1 MKPQVPKH
9 LTPQALKTDSKY
21 AMLLARYPVHL
32 LHDLI
37 LGVLL
42 GSFLVIGLQ
51 SPPSDPPTLILKIDE
66 QDTLVHEP
74 DQEPTLGPV
83 GSPGT
88 ADDSDGDGIPN
99 DWEISH
105 SHNPNNTDD
114 AASDF
119 DSDGLTTLQ
128 EYELWNRTNG
138 LAGNPLGKWTTLEMP
153 IDPIVHDTQEY
164 DYFYQG
170 SYVAAANDTGDIVIS
185 YYSYGTKTDGSWTQT
200 GNSALIHSDGTQ
212 QAISIPGKS
221 SGFTYASDINDRGDV
236 LLQWYSD
243 DWSTSES
250 YILKSDASVT
260 QLTLNGNACFA
271 YRMNNFGDWIGY
283 EITTTGEWKSVQVVD
298 GVNVLPNEIFT
309 SWYYFLDINDYGQA
323 IGSYYDV
330 MENNNLTFTQLGSM
344 FFSTGR
350 AGDNPTFNEST
361 YQWQWPAALNQ
372 WGEFAGG
379 GCGYMPNG
387 DYRNSAFFFDGSY
400 HDVSP
405 REDQNY
411 AWASDLSDAGM
422 VLLTSYSYTM
432 GKYTSHLWRDSVS
445 VNCDA
450 LIPEDTLPS
459 DGSFVYPTKLTPN
472 GKIFITRYDTNWQT
486 IAIITLTP
494 NQDVDGDGMPDDWE
508 EFYGFNPFA
517 NDGFLDYD
525 SDGTNNL
532 GEFLLRSDPQNPPV
546 FDSNGNPIDTRPG
559 VDTDGDGIPNNWEV
573 TNGLNYE
580 DRADAPLD
588 FDRDGYSNL
597 QEFHLNTDPRGAP
610 SYRIR
615 KLGPFPGTSS
625 VDLTNT
631 TLGNGVVSG
640 NPTYFSG
647 DQITEQVFFRAWTS
661 DGICKPAVWSQA
673 RTENAGQFS
682 FYDSNAPNSYE
693 IVAQSPSGAMLTR
706 HGYYPAIYSY
716 WSSPSAE
723 PITLLSQMDNYDINS
738 LYNVTFSPSGNYLFA
753 VRSLDSETS
762 VYEPIVWKM
771 PSSDKITHS
780 PLILTAPAGASF
792 NAWTTAY
799 INDYGIITANGT
811 VDEQNRPLVWSF
823 NEGNTA
829 IQSSIMPT
837 LPGGSGAS
845 VVGLSNHS
853 TPIIAGTANNA
864 EGQERATVW
873 KYNNPTAITASDL
886 GTLKNGNYSQ
896 LSKISPNG
904 TLAGMANTLAN
915 DTLEYR
921 IFSAAPVIP
930 AEASSIDPSLYTLT
944 PQEESSSWANITELV
959 DSGEILATTYDPTTY
974 QAIRSLGR
982 HGRSHSLEDI
992 LPPSSGYTLATIKSI
1007 NALGTLL
1014 VTAWK
1019 DNMLETLLL
1028 TPDQDTDGDGLP
1040 DAFENANQFN
1050 AFVKNNPATD
1060 TDNDSLTDL
1069 LEFANGTNPR
1079 LADTDSD
1086 GMQDSWEISW
1096 ALNPLDAADANL
1108 DPDGDRVTNL
1118 RESQIGT
1125 NPTGIYRTDVIYTDE
1140 EYTNSYPSRIFDNGK
1155 FILSTYDFSNFQADS
1170 GSSFIQRFSLH
1181 NKLISYPSVTEH
1193 NFKVVITQAELP
1205 SNLWEYHY
1213 DYSWNWLGSKEQRY
1227 AFYFDPTTNHI
1238 NSDSYNYDNQ
1248 NYGDGSYTWLF
1259 SQTGSL
1265 QPDILTPDPNDSSS
1279 PFATPIIVSN
1289 LNSYGTADGNYY
1301 DEFDSEIDY
1310 LEENE
1315 ILYPSYL
1322 CASPN
1327 GRHRI
1332 YATSNGR
1339 QIHLNEK
1346 GEFIEVLPYNDN
1358 WTHINNNGVLIRY
1371 ENEYVEETSDT
1382 PAHYLPKIIAY
1393 RQEYGYM
1400 TYDLNATSEDS
1411 AILNYPSIIQFS
1423 DDHKILLSQYDYANG
1438 TSRQLYYLADL
1449 TTHTLKKVK
1458 STGLGNEYIT
1468 HLSTTN
1474 GRMVGNGSK
1483 PWQITPDGT
1492 CIRLE
1497 GLRIQNSLSEPQQT
1511 LKCLYHQA
1519 INPVHISPT
1528 GSITATT
1535 TDSQNHPQIIR
1546 IIPANDLDNDGIA
1559 DDWELVYAEYLRD
1572 FYDVQIAAIAS
1583 QIDANTDYTNGDGI
1597 TAHSLFSQNAQAI
1610 GNANSAQTN
1619 QSNIP
1624 YNLLATVHVVRNT
1637 ASFDGGY
1644 YPLVNDYPWGH
1655 RYDDNLYMS
1664 YSYNEISTNQSTRGE
1679 GDNKMMIQS
1688 SSSRHYSERITS
1700 SLDHF
1705 NSTHAGYH
1713 LLRSAIVS
1721 ANLEE
1726 SRNSS
1731 TQSTKKSTSSD
1742 VACNINFTL
1751 SPEYGVVRE
1760 MINGLI
1766 DIPTYV
1772 ANPHE
1777 YARTTTTKISENN
1790 VNKTEATTTMIQI
1803 LGYPSVMN
1811 PFHFDDE
1818 YDEDVFTTFTSDKL
1832 VTTYN
1837 SDTGTEERTKEL
1849 TDPTPISDL
1858 SHELLNNIK
1867 FKSDRQATRNDRLGG
1882 LLSNE
1887 LRGEA
1892 SPLAPEAFYEKEI
1905 WNVIGD
1911 PIVDISFLEIRTFS
1925 NYSPAN
1931 TTNGGSRYLK
1941 ARTEV
1946 ISHTI
1951 EAGQKK
1957 KFVFEADPK
1966 SYDLVAIRFS
1976 TSSIEL
1982 GGQLYSS
1989 ATKPFRFWA
1998 NYDQDD
2004 AEEDEPSE
2012 PVKLDCSHGMIDTM
2026 RDLEDFTTLKI
2037 ETGLGID
2044 SLQSGDF
2051 TVGLSLIEISGTSP
2065 SIRIYENLS
2074 VNENNEYLTDTIVAA
2089 AQINKPSLGLL
2100 SSSQNI
2106 PISNSFWSGKNN
2118 GNLNLIFEG
2127 CGTGVCKIFIKL
2139 FDRSGKQI
2147 GGGSFSYLQ
2156 LLNVREM
2163 YQRAKIKNNPFDIQP
2178 TFLDANPQP
2187 QTWEWD
2193 PNGYNYVDDPEVK
2206 PKTVIFVHGWN
2217 MDYLSSN
2224 KYAETTYKR
2233 IWHQGFRGK
2242 FYSFRWPT
2250 FTGLHTYNA
2259 SEYRAWLCGPT
2270 LAAWVNH
2277 LPNPTNR
2284 NLIAHSMGNVIAGA
2298 ALRCNMKIERYAMCN
2313 AAMSATSYDTNVHAP
2328 TVFPSPDTDSDPSIR
2343 ATYGLYNKFNKPNIT
2358 SNVKI
2363 INFGLPDDFALATW
2377 SINNSLKKPDSV
2389 LGYSYQDSEGDLS
2402 PRGLT
2407 FSLGYSYRSIVSL
2420 SEAMGFVTQSRSRTA
2435 GAELATRGSISEH
2448 VDMSSFGFASTH
2460 SAQFVFNIQ
2469 KSHEFWL
2476 KIFNKLALK

>member
-1 MKPQVPKH
+1 MG
-9 LTPQALKTDSKY
+9 
-21 AMLLARYPVHL
+21 R
-32 LHDLI
+32 
-37 LGVLL
+37 
-42 GSFLVIGLQ
+42 
-51 SPPSDPPTLILKIDE
+51 
-66 QDTLVHEP
+66 
-74 DQEPTLGPV
+74 
-83 GSPGT
+83 
-88 ADDSDGDGIPN
+88 
-99 DWEISH
+99 
-105 SHNPNNTDD
+105 
-114 AASDF
+114 
-119 DSDGLTTLQ
+119 
-128 EYELWNRTNG
+128 LW
-138 LAGNPLGKWTTLEMP
+138 
-153 IDPIVHDTQEY
+153 
-164 DYFYQG
+164 
-170 SYVAAANDTGDIVIS
+170 IS

-405 REDQNY
+405 REDQND

-450 LIPEDTLPS
+450 LIPEDALPS

-472 GKIFITRYDTNWQT
+472 GKIFLTRYDTNWQT

-525 SDGTNNL
+525 SDGTSNL

-546 FDSNGNPIDTRPG
+546 FDSSGNPIDTRPG

-615 KLGPFPGTSS
+615 KLGPFPGATYA
-625 VDLTNT
+625 DLTNT
-631 TLGNGVVSG
+631 TLGNGVVNG

-647 DQITEQVFFRAWTS
+647 DHITEQVFFKAWTS
-661 DGICKPAVWSQA
+661 DWICKPAVWSQA
-673 RTENAGQFS
+673 HTENAGQFS

-693 IVAQSPSGAMLTR
+693 IIAQSPSGAMLTR
-706 HGYYPAIYSY
+706 HGYYPMIYFY

-723 PITLLSQMDNYDINS
+723 PITLLSQMDSYYINN

-762 VYEPIVWKM
+762 AYEPIVWKM
-771 PSSDKITHS
+771 PSSDNITHS

-799 INDYGIITANGT
+799 INDYGIITVNGT

-823 NEGNTA
+823 NEGITA

-837 LPGGSGAS
+837 LPGGSYAS

-959 DSGEILATTYDPTTY
+959 DPGEILATTYDPTTY
-974 QAIRSLGR
+974 QAIRSLAR

-1007 NALGTLL
+1007 NAHGTLL

-1096 ALNPLDAADANL
+1096 GLNPLDAADANL

-1193 NFKVVITQAELP
+1193 NFEVVITQAELP

-1458 STGLGNEYIT
+1458 SPGLGNEYIT

-1474 GRMVGNGSK
+1474 GRMVGSGTK

-1492 CIRLE
+1492 SIRLE
-1497 GLRIQNSLSEPQQT
+1497 ALRIQNSLSSAPQT
-1511 LKCLYHQA
+1511 LKSLYPLGV
-1519 INPVHISPT
+1519 NPVHIAPDGT
-1528 GSITATT
+1528 ITATT
-1535 TDSQNHPQIIR
+1535 YDSQWHQQIIRITLANDLNDNGIPDDWELAFNASDPDSDNDRDGLTNLREYELGTDPGNTDTDGDGIPDAFEAEIGTDPKKSDSDNNGVSDGAEDADGDGIRNSDDADPKDSVVNWHKTGRPSFAVIEIPVNDAENLRYADHSAKGTILFARPKQNEPDTAVIIDKKQVVHEIPYQEYEFERTGIWVTHLHDDLVPARNRTENTDQSLYDPLTNTYQPWECPTGYQDDIRDVRDGVVVGNNWLIPTGGDMRLRHSPNGDVLPGESEQSISSRAYIDREGNIASDKRYWSKQAEGSYQVRNLPEETDGFYKSAVSCAILKQTIEGEEKKWALVTRNGPPGALLVSEGSGQFREATQRFGGIKLQAVTSQGWIFNDEFKVWTGLRWETLIDILGEDYSKAELLGINDDGVAVAKIKKGNDPIKIALLVPVEIIPDYNRDGKIDVADSGKVTEQKPWRIWINDDNDWYETGGTDIPNGDSDNKDSQNHYIDQERDLVDLFPMSLQLEQALKIFPKETFAYTIAHDGQASIHPAFRVIWIPEHELTHGYGSCDKHFKDITYARSIKNYNSYQVFNSGFGRHIPDNMLAALEQGKGLILVEGSAQTDKPLQLKIRRKSDNQIVVVSCLALRVDHVESMYRTKWLEENLNGGPQGG
-1546 IIPANDLDNDGIA
+1546 IPSEPSGYPDS
-1559 DDWELVYAEYLRD
+1559 E
-1572 FYDVQIAAIAS
+1572 
-1583 QIDANTDYTNGDGI
+1583 TNGKTFLFVHGYNVSGKSARGWGSETFKRMHQSGSRARFISVNWHGNESQVVFTPDYWRNVRNAFQTSKPLADLVNTISGVKII
-1597 TAHSLFSQNAQAI
+1597 TAHSLGNIVVSSAIHDHGMQVSKYYLIDAAVPREAYSGVITAEEEQNMREVSWKDYDKRLWASYWWQTFPEGHPCRTKVKWTGRFSAFPNAYNFYSSGEEVLKHSTGTLPPIKTSGLDAWTRQEMTKGSGFLSGGGI
-1610 GNANSAQTN
+1610 GN
-1619 QSNIP
+1619 
-1624 YNLLATVHVVRNT
+1624 
-1637 ASFDGGY
+1637 
-1644 YPLVNDYPWGH
+1644 
-1655 RYDDNLYMS
+1655 
-1664 YSYNEISTNQSTRGE
+1664 
-1679 GDNKMMIQS
+1679 
-1688 SSSRHYSERITS
+1688 
-1700 SLDHF
+1700 
-1705 NSTHAGYH
+1705 
-1713 LLRSAIVS
+1713 
-1721 ANLEE
+1721 
-1726 SRNSS
+1726 
-1731 TQSTKKSTSSD
+1731 
-1742 VACNINFTL
+1742 
-1751 SPEYGVVRE
+1751 
-1760 MINGLI
+1760 
-1766 DIPTYV
+1766 
-1772 ANPHE
+1772 
-1777 YARTTTTKISENN
+1777 
-1790 VNKTEATTTMIQI
+1790 
-1803 LGYPSVMN
+1803 
-1811 PFHFDDE
+1811 
-1818 YDEDVFTTFTSDKL
+1818 
-1832 VTTYN
+1832 
-1837 SDTGTEERTKEL
+1837 
-1849 TDPTPISDL
+1849 
-1858 SHELLNNIK
+1858 
-1867 FKSDRQATRNDRLGG
+1867 
-1882 LLSNE
+1882 
-1887 LRGEA
+1887 
-1892 SPLAPEAFYEKEI
+1892 
-1905 WNVIGD
+1905 
-1911 PIVDISFLEIRTFS
+1911 
-1925 NYSPAN
+1925 
-1931 TTNGGSRYLK
+1931 
-1941 ARTEV
+1941 
-1946 ISHTI
+1946 
-1951 EAGQKK
+1951 
-1957 KFVFEADPK
+1957 
-1966 SYDLVAIRFS
+1966 
-1976 TSSIEL
+1976 
-1982 GGQLYSS
+1982 
-1989 ATKPFRFWA
+1989 
-1998 NYDQDD
+1998 
-2004 AEEDEPSE
+2004 
-2012 PVKLDCSHGMIDTM
+2012 
-2026 RDLEDFTTLKI
+2026 
-2037 ETGLGID
+2037 
-2044 SLQSGDF
+2044 
-2051 TVGLSLIEISGTSP
+2051 
-2065 SIRIYENLS
+2065 
-2074 VNENNEYLTDTIVAA
+2074 
-2089 AQINKPSLGLL
+2089 
-2100 SSSQNI
+2100 
-2106 PISNSFWSGKNN
+2106 
-2118 GNLNLIFEG
+2118 
-2127 CGTGVCKIFIKL
+2127 
-2139 FDRSGKQI
+2139 
-2147 GGGSFSYLQ
+2147 
-2156 LLNVREM
+2156 
-2163 YQRAKIKNNPFDIQP
+2163 
-2178 TFLDANPQP
+2178 
-2187 QTWEWD
+2187 
-2193 PNGYNYVDDPEVK
+2193 
-2206 PKTVIFVHGWN
+2206 
-2217 MDYLSSN
+2217 
-2224 KYAETTYKR
+2224 
-2233 IWHQGFRGK
+2233 
-2242 FYSFRWPT
+2242 
-2250 FTGLHTYNA
+2250 
-2259 SEYRAWLCGPT
+2259 
-2270 LAAWVNH
+2270 
-2277 LPNPTNR
+2277 
-2284 NLIAHSMGNVIAGA
+2284 
-2298 ALRCNMKIERYAMCN
+2298 
-2313 AAMSATSYDTNVHAP
+2313 MSATGGWDWNKQWDIHVTVNTPEEGEVRYTRQREENETASITNTELRDKP
-2328 TVFPSPDTDSDPSIR
+2328 FFE
-2343 ATYGLYNKFNKPNIT
+2343 KFR
-2358 SNVKI
+2358 
-2363 INFGLPDDFALATW
+2363 FDDFHKTDKQEAAANNYDEVSRLLAESIPALSFATG
-2377 SINNSLKKPDSV
+2377 STKV
-2389 LGYSYQDSEGDLS
+2389 
-2402 PRGLT
+2402 
-2407 FSLGYSYRSIVSL
+2407 
-2420 SEAMGFVTQSRSRTA
+2420 EAFTDQRNFNMNELFKNEWP
-2435 GAELATRGSISEH
+2435 AERNDDTGWHHSDIRE
-2448 VDMSSFGFASTH
+2448 MSFLYIYK
-2460 SAQFVFNIQ
+2460 VFDKFCEIGELRNP
-2469 KSHEFWL
+2469 
-2476 KIFNKLALK
+2476 